1 MFQSL
6 LKAAAAAA
14 TLALVA
20 GFVPAHA
27 APLLLAQGLASGP
40 SAVEAVRYKR
50 HYSYYPNTVYRQD
63 GYSWRHDAD
72 AGSYEYRELQRL
84 FPETNWPPS
93 LRYYER

>member
-6 LKAAAAAA
+6 LKTSAAAA

-20 GFVPAHA
+20 GFTPASA
-27 APLLLAQGLASGP
+27 TPLTLGQGLASGH

-50 HYSYYPNTVYRQD
+50 YYSYHPNSVYQD

-84 FPETNWPPS
+84 FPETNWPRS

>member
-6 LKAAAAAA
+6 LKASAAAAI
-14 TLALVA
+14 LALVA
-20 GFVPAHA
+20 GFAPANA
-27 APLLLAQGLASGP
+27 TPLMLGHGLVSDP
-40 SAVEAVRYKR
+40 SAVTAVRYKR
-50 HYSYYPNTVYRQD
+50 YYSYPNSVYLQD
-63 GYSWRHDAD
+63 GYSWRHDAE

>member
-6 LKAAAAAA
+6 LKASAAAAI
-14 TLALVA
+14 LALVA
-20 GFVPAHA
+20 GFAPANAVP
-27 APLLLAQGLASGP
+27 LVEGLASGP

-50 HYSYYPNTVYRQD
+50 YYSYHPNGVYVQD
-63 GYSWRHDAD
+63 GYGWRRDAD

-84 FPETNWPPS
+84 LPETNWPPS

>member
-6 LKAAAAAA
+6 LKASAAAA

-20 GFVPAHA
+20 GFASANA
-27 APLLLAQGLASGP
+27 APLMQGLTSGP

-50 HYSYYPNTVYRQD
+50 YYSYHPDNGYGQD

>member
-1 MFQSL
+1 MPRPSS
-6 LKAAAAAA
+6 
-14 TLALVA
+14 
-20 GFVPAHA
+20 GH
-27 APLLLAQGLASGP
+27 GLASGP

-50 HYSYYPNTVYRQD
+50 YYSYHPNGVYRQD